1 MHPVL
6 STILGSMQS
15 DLAAM
20 DRVAMNLAN
29 VQTPG
34 FKRSL
39 PLASGFAARIAAAA
53 APAGAKS
60 GTAPPAMP
68 AIDTNVDLSPGTLK
82 STGRSL
88 DLAIT
93 GPGWFEVQT
102 AHGPAYTR
110 KGDFRLD
117 GEGRLATQAADL
129 VMGTSG
135 SIQLASGSASIDATG
150 RVFDPAVAAPGSSA
164 SAAALAG
171 QIKLVQFDSSTPLL
185 PVGDGIFLAEGEPN
199 VVPEGAARLQQGFLE
214 NSNVNHTGEMVQ
226 LVQVLRHMETLQ
238 KVAVG
243 YDDML
248 ASTIRRLGETS

>member
-39 PLASGFAARIAAAA
+39 PPAVGFAVRLDAAAA
-53 APAGAKS
+53 NAGAKA
-60 GTAPPAMP
+60 GTAPSATRRVG
-68 AIDTNVDLSPGTLK
+68 TNIDLSPGTLK
-82 STGRSL
+82 STGQSL
-88 DLAIT
+88 DVAIT

-117 GEGRLATQAADL
+117 GEGRLATQGGDL

-135 SIQLASGSASIDATG
+135 SIQLASGAASVDATG
-150 RVFDPAVAAPGSSA
+150 RVFDPVVAVGGSSA
-164 SAAALAG
+164 SAGALAG
-171 QIKLVQFDSSTPLL
+171 QIKLVQFDASAQML
-185 PVGDGIFLAEGEPN
+185 PVGDGVFLAEGEPTL
-199 VVPEGAARLQQGFLE
+199 VPEGAARLQQGFLE
-214 NSNVNHTGEMVQ
+214 NSNVSHTGEMVQ
-226 LVQVLRHMETLQ
+226 LVHVLRHMETLQ

-243 YDDML
+243 YDEML
-248 ASTIRRLGETS
+248 ASTIRRLGDTS